1 MAFKPFKFIGK
12 LASKL
17 IPGGGI
23 IADIIA
29 PGKSQQEKNEG
40 LAMLTPIAQFNLT
53 MARPWIAKMIVG
65 VYLLGI
71 VIKWLQLLISWLLKI
86 PNIPLIEIPADL
98 TEFAKVVVTVI
109 VGTRGVEKI
118 VDKIFKKKEKK

>member
-17 IPGGGI
+17 LPGGGL

-53 MARPWIAKMIVG
+53 MARPRIMIMIVS
-65 VYLLGI
+65 VYLSGVVIQWIQILCKVPKEELIGMPTHLEGFAITIVGI
-71 VIKWLQLLISWLLKI
+71 I
-86 PNIPLIEIPADL
+86 A
-98 TEFAKVVVTVI
+98 
-109 VGTRGVEKI
+109 GTRGFEKI
-118 VDKIFKKKEKK
+118 VDKVFKKKEKK